1 MFDTEQT
8 TTGFRTT
15 CSEAIETPGTLLD
28 PGYMPTLNEDLGLG
42 TWYLVP
48 GTWKKLSSRDK
59 GDKAQTE
66 TPARNARHKR
76 TRENNALALSLRAC
90 V

>member
-1 MFDTEQT
+1 
-8 TTGFRTT
+8 
-15 CSEAIETPGTLLD
+15 
-28 PGYMPTLNEDLGLG
+28 
-42 TWYLVP
+42 LVP